1 MLCQGPCSLGG
12 HELPGEGAREC
23 QRTKTPKTPFSRLAL
38 IDACDS
44 GEQRRC
50 TDAGGGGSL
59 VDEGPRHADGGRGIR
74 GHVLPS

>member
-50 TDAGGGGSL
+50 TDAGAGGGGSL
-59 VDEGPRHADGGRGIR
+59 VDEGPRHADGGRQSR
-74 GHVLPS
+74 G